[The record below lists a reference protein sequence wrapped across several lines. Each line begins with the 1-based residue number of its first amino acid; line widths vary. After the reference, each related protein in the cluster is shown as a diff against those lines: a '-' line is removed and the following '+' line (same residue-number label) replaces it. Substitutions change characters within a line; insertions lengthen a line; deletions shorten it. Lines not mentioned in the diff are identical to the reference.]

1 VAHNISVSVKICYNI
16 FVSNFKPPRKAN
28 LIVKASDEIRRGLHA
43 NIVSVTSTSNQ
54 EVMFDFVNIHPNDKD
69 EKGNQIGI
77 LVSRV
82 TIPLNIAKEL
92 RLIMEA
98 QMGKNI
104 KE

>member
-1 VAHNISVSVKICYNI
+1 MCYNVSVSNI
-16 FVSNFKPPRKAN
+16 KTPQKVN
-28 LIVKASDEIRRGLHA
+28 LTVKASDEIRRGYHA

-54 EVMFDFVNIHPNDKD
+54 EVMFDFVNVHPNDKD

-82 TIPLNIAKEL
+82 TIPLNIAREL
-92 RLIMEA
+92 RLILEA

>member
-1 VAHNISVSVKICYNI
+1 MSNIKTPQKV
-16 FVSNFKPPRKAN
+16 N
-28 LIVKASDEIRRGLHA
+28 LVVKASDEIRRSHHA

-54 EVMFDFVNIHPNDKD
+54 EVMFDFVNVHPNDKD

-82 TIPLNIAKEL
+82 TIPLNIAREL
-92 RLIMEA
+92 RLILEA